1 MIKKG
6 LSIEEAFKALNG
18 RSTTVNKGEKEKHRV
33 NESNQKL
40 YGDGE
45 EFDEDSFELREELT
59 ELEALSRFKKG
70 EVLFI
75 NNNDG
80 YTAIV
85 PRNKLNDE
93 NAYISI
99 DYDLGQ
105 KLIDKYE
112 LKLLDRKGRNYNQ
125 EIYVY
130 DNDADDIKIIKFPAD
145 EYIEKIGAENT
156 DFDWDDGRKAKFIY
170 TDEAEESAQVGIEFE
185 DGTFAAVGLND
196 DHLCDT
202 YAEMVDSIVRYL

>member
-40 YGDGE
+40 REGVEDVPE
-45 EFDEDSFELREELT
+45 EEDYKEELT
-59 ELEALSRFKKG
+59 ELEALSMFKKG
-70 EVLFI
+70 KVLLI

-99 DYDLGQ
+99 DYDFGQ
-105 KLIDKYE
+105 KLVDRYD

-185 DGTFAAVGLND
+185 DGTFAVVGLNN

-202 YAEMVDSIVRYL
+202 YAEMVECIKRYL

>member
-6 LSIEEAFKALNG
+6 LSIEEAFKALNR
-18 RSTTVNKGEKEKHRV
+18 RSTTVNKGKKEKHRV

-40 YGDGE
+40 RKGVKDIFE
-45 EFDEDSFELREELT
+45 EDYKEELT
-59 ELEALSRFKKG
+59 ELEALSRLKKG